1 MKKLF
6 CICFFAWAFLC
17 LSAQPAGHLSQGDH
31 HTDRVERLVAKNGYT
46 HRLASYRTSDNYQFC
61 TFFYDGSG
69 RLVAIKD
76 TMRNEYSVIDSLS
89 YNDLGQMV
97 RMSGWQLFANAWENV
112 YYIDYAYD
120 EAGNRVSRT
129 NYNNF
134 GGVWELGGVYSYSYD
149 EYGRIVYSELTMAGV
164 VYQRVVYT
172 YSGTDGN
179 RVEELWYGYNG
190 SGVFPLE
197 KIVKEY

>member
-6 CICFFAWAFLC
+6 CFCFFAWAVLY
-17 LSAQPAGHLSQGDH
+17 LSAQPAGQFRQGDH
-31 HTDRVERLVAKNGYT
+31 HTDRIERLVAKNGYS
-46 HRLASYRTSDNYQFC
+46 HRLASYRTSDDYQLC

-76 TMRNEYSVIDSLS
+76 TVRGEYSVIDSLS

-97 RMSGWQLFANAWENV
+97 RLSGWQLLNGVWENV

-134 GGVWELGGVYSYSYD
+134 DGVWELGGVYSYSYD
-149 EYGRIVYSELTMAGV
+149 MNGNIVLSELTMSGIVFQKVEYSYAG
-164 VYQRVVYT
+164 
-172 YSGTDGN
+172 GN
-179 RVEELWYGYNG
+179 LVCELWYGYDG
-190 SGVFPLE
+190 SGL
-197 KIVKEY
+197 